1 MGKSQGESAADG
13 AAPEPRAEA
22 PECSPGSSVARSS
35 DRLFDRKLAADVQ
48 ALRVTTAAVPG
59 LDCTA
64 SALQRALAEAARQQP
79 TGAAIRAQALAA
91 RPGRTQTEG
100 EGGVMKTLYA
110 GPGRTRMFTAVLAGA
125 LALGGLLWPVSY
137 ERTVG
142 HTVTLAV
149 QPAAGEGP
157 LGPQAVHSLAARLK
171 QAVGAGAVRVSA
183 DGPAAPL
190 VLTAR
195 VPSRVRRDLEQKVAA
210 LTTALQAEH
219 LAVTPSIAARTEHHR
234 GRVYAMALDKL
245 IDIRIDT
252 AGKTDSQVE
261 TEIRDQ
267 LTRSGMTP
275 DSVQFQRTSDEEQ
288 TEIKAHDGDRELHIV
303 RRQRGG
309 PSELHI
315 QAGGLDTERTP
326 GMTDAELRDKIA
338 AQLAARGLT
347 ATVTVSGDEVQ
358 IRAEKAVAAP

>member
-1 MGKSQGESAADG
+1 MGKSQGESTADA
-13 AAPEPRAEA
+13 AAPEPRGEA
-22 PECSPGSSVARSS
+22 PERRFS
-35 DRLFDRKLAADVQ
+35 RKLAADVQ
-48 ALRVTTAAVPG
+48 ALRASTAAVPG
-59 LDCTA
+59 LECTA
-64 SALQRALAEAARQQP
+64 RALQQALAAAARQHP
-79 TGAAIRAQALAA
+79 AGAATRSRALAA
-91 RPGRTQTEG
+91 RPGRPQTEE

-110 GPGRTRMFTAVLAGA
+110 GPGRTRMYTAVLAGA

-149 QPAAGEGP
+149 QPPAGDGP
-157 LGPQAVHSLAARLK
+157 LGPEAVRGLAERLK

-183 DGPAAPL
+183 SGPAAPL

-195 VPSRVRRDLEQKVAA
+195 VPSRVRREVEQKVAA
-210 LTTALQAEH
+210 LTTALQTEH
-219 LAVTPSIAARTEHHR
+219 LLVTPSIAARTEHHR

-252 AGKTDSQVE
+252 AGKTDSQVQ

-267 LTRSGMTP
+267 LTRSGVTP
-275 DSVQFQRTSDEEQ
+275 DSVQFQRTSDETQ
-288 TEIKAHDGDRELHIV
+288 AEIKAHDGDRQLHIV
-303 RRQRGG
+303 RRQKGG

-347 ATVTVSGDEVQ
+347 ATVTISGDQVQ